1 MKYPNLDKIAV
12 KKASRKSQINAL
24 CKAYANADSYAEF
37 KVNSDVLG
45 IGLIDT
51 FLFWTYYVYKNNGGD
66 KFKKKL
72 AITIGAMFFV
82 ACLSSGLL
90 IEYPKTNTEWF
101 ACIALCLLISI
112 LLTAVSIACFTSM
125 VKTVDDAI
133 SNTANLYAKGFH

>member
-24 CKAYANADSYAEF
+24 CKAYTNADSYAEF
-37 KVNSDVLG
+37 KVNSDVLR

-51 FLFWTYYVYKNNGGD
+51 FLFWAYYVYMNNGGN

-72 AITIGAMFFV
+72 AITIGAMFFI
-82 ACLSSGLL
+82 ACLSSCLL

-112 LLTAVSIACFTSM
+112 LLTAVSIACFTSI
-125 VKTVDDAI
+125 VKTVDNAI
-133 SNTANLYAKGFH
+133 SNTANLYAEGFH